1 MSRAVNRVSNRL
13 TLAAFLLRLR
23 FALADVNPLRGIA
36 ALLCVAGAVALAWL
50 LPQQERL
57 ARAHQAALARAAV
70 PPPVEVSAP
79 VVANQNLAAF
89 YGALGERRYAEQ
101 QVRTLFALAGKS
113 GLSLSQG
120 EYQSTRDE
128 RAALTTYQITLPVK
142 GSYRA
147 IWQFGLAAL
156 RAMPFA
162 SLDEIS
168 FKREA
173 INDANVEARLR
184 FTLYLGEGGQ
194 R

>member
-1 MSRAVNRVSNRL
+1 MNRVTLPALALRARL
-13 TLAAFLLRLR
+13 SLAAFG
-23 FALADVNPLRGIA
+23 PLR
-36 ALLCVAGAVALAWL
+36 CVAAAGCLGGAIALAWL

-57 ARAHQAALARAAV
+57 AREHQLALARAAV
-70 PPPVEVSAP
+70 PPVVEVSAP
-79 VVANQNLAAF
+79 VVANQNLTLF
-89 YGALGERRYAEQ
+89 YGTLGERRYAEQ

-120 EYQSTRDE
+120 EYQSTRDAN
-128 RAALTTYQITLPVK
+128 AALTTYQITLPVK

-173 INDANVEARLR
+173 IGEANVEARLR
-184 FTLYLGEGGQ
+184 FTLYLGEGGA

>member
-1 MSRAVNRVSNRL
+1 MNRMSL
-13 TLAAFLLRLR
+13 PAFLLRVRLSLEA
-23 FALADVNPLRGIA
+23 FGPLRCVA
-36 ALLCVAGAVALAWL
+36 AVLCVASAIALAWL
-50 LPQQERL
+50 LPQQER
-57 ARAHQAALARAAV
+57 AAAEHQLALARAAV
-70 PPPVEVSAP
+70 PPVVEVSAP
-79 VVANQNLAAF
+79 VVANQNLTLF
-89 YGALGERRYAEQ
+89 YASLGERRYSEQ
-101 QVRTLFALAGKS
+101 QVRTLFALAAKS

-120 EYQSTRDE
+120 EYQSAFD
-128 RAALTTYQITLPVK
+128 ANAGLSTYQITLPVK

-173 INDANVEARLR
+173 INDASVEARLR
-184 FTLYLGEGGQ
+184 FTLYLGEGGA

>member
-1 MSRAVNRVSNRL
+1 MNGM
-13 TLAAFLLRLR
+13 TLSAFLLRARLSLAAFGPLR
-23 FALADVNPLRGIA
+23 CAALAACLIGV
-36 ALLCVAGAVALAWL
+36 VVLAWL

-57 ARAHQAALARAAV
+57 ARGHQTALARAHQ
-70 PPPVEVSAP
+70 PPVLEVPAP
-79 VVANQNLAAF
+79 VLANQNLTQF
-89 YGALGERRYAEQ
+89 YATLGERRYAEQ
-101 QVRTLFALAGKS
+101 QVRTLFALAAKS

-120 EYQSTRDE
+120 EYQSALD
-128 RAALTTYQITLPVK
+128 ANAVLTTYQITLPVK

-173 INDANVEARLR
+173 IGEASVEARLR
-184 FTLYLGEGGQ
+184 FTLYLGEGGA

>member
-1 MSRAVNRVSNRL
+1 
-13 TLAAFLLRLR
+13 
-23 FALADVNPLRGIA
+23 
-36 ALLCVAGAVALAWL
+36 
-50 LPQQERL
+50 
-57 ARAHQAALARAAV
+57 
-70 PPPVEVSAP
+70 VEVSAP
-79 VVANQNLAAF
+79 VLANQNLAEF
-89 YGALGERRYAEQ
+89 YKVLGERPYAEQ

-120 EYQSTRDE
+120 EYQSAVD
-128 RAALTTYQITLPVK
+128 ANAGVSTYQITLPVK

-147 IWQFGLAAL
+147 IWQFSLAAL
-156 RAMPFA
+156 RAIPFA

-184 FTLYLGEGGQ
+184 FTLYLGEGQ

>member
-1 MSRAVNRVSNRL
+1 MKPLRLPTLLLRVRL
-13 TLAAFLLRLR
+13 TLSGFG
-23 FALADVNPLRGIA
+23 PLGCGA
-36 ALLCVAGAVALAWL
+36 ALLCIAGVIALAWL

-57 ARAHQAALARAAV
+57 AREHQIALARAAR
-70 PPPVEVSAP
+70 PMPVEVSAP
-79 VVANQNLAAF
+79 VVANQNLTLF
-89 YGALGERRYAEQ
+89 YDTLGERRYAEQ
-101 QVRTLFALAGKS
+101 QVGTLFALAAKN

-120 EYQSTRDE
+120 EYKGAHDTHARL
-128 RAALTTYQITLPVK
+128 ATYQITLPVK

-168 FKREA
+168 FKREG
-173 INDANVEARLR
+173 IHDASVEARLR
-184 FTLYLGEGGQ
+184 FTLYLGEGGG

>member
-1 MSRAVNRVSNRL
+1 MKRISFATLLLRVRL
-13 TLAAFLLRLR
+13 SLAAIG
-23 FALADVNPLRGIA
+23 PLRCVA
-36 ALLCVAGAVALAWL
+36 ALVCMAGALALAWL
-50 LPQQERL
+50 LPQQEKL
-57 ARAHQAALARAAV
+57 AHAHQAALARAAV
-70 PPPVEVSAP
+70 AP
-79 VVANQNLAAF
+79 VVEVPAPVLANQNLSEF
-89 YGALGERRYAEQ
+89 YQVLGERRYAEQ

-120 EYQSTRDE
+120 EYQS
-128 RAALTTYQITLPVK
+128 AADRNAGLSTYQITLPVK

-168 FKREA
+168 FKRDA

-184 FTLYLGEGGQ
+184 FTLYLGEGGA